1 MRLIKRMKVIAHL
14 SKYGGQLTFEDTDTL
29 ERVHF
34 NITKK
39 DFKVIHK
46 MLRNG
51 KKYYLL
57 MNNLHH
63 LKLYKNLEDIA
74 SYLDQATVEIG
85 KLYFLDTVYTVLN
98 REMMMQTIDKI
109 NVSYTRDAFEDNQ
122 ELVKTKPIFMKNKRK
137 PAKRFDWHDHYLE
150 GMRMHGNIGDAEAH
164 ADEME
169 KRHKQNNN

>member
-1 MRLIKRMKVIAHL
+1 MRLIKRMRVIAHL

-29 ERVHF
+29 EKVHF

-39 DFKVIHK
+39 DFKLIHK

-74 SYLDQATVEIG
+74 SYLDQATVEVG
-85 KLYFLDTVYTVLN
+85 KLYFLETVYTVLN
-98 REMMMQTIDKI
+98 RELMMQTIDKI
-109 NVSYTRDAFEDNQ
+109 TLTYQDDPFENTQAPKITKTRS
-122 ELVKTKPIFMKNKRK
+122 KRT
-137 PAKRFDWHDHYLE
+137 PTKRFDWHDHYLE
-150 GMRMHGNIGDAEAH
+150 GMRMHGNVGDAEPH

-169 KRHKQNNN
+169 KRYKQNNN